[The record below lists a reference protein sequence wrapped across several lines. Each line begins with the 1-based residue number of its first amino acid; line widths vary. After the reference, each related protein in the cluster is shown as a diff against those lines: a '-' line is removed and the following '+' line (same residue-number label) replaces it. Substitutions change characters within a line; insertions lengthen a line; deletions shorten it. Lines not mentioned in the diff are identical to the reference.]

1 MTTPDNITKEERQ
14 TAFLKIYPTAGT
26 ITNAA
31 KALGITAR
39 AVNKW
44 LKEDHVFAEKFEE
57 SRKEFVEELESIAYG
72 LVKEMAQNR
81 DYKANPT
88 LLIFLLNG
96 NAPEKYKGAM
106 DSSSEARDVLKEFR
120 KISQTTVVT
129 VEDPKSIKATNTRA
143 AQTIKEW
150 EGEKKALAEKFG
162 SLKNDNPD
170 SS

>member
-1 MTTPDNITKEERQ
+1 
-14 TAFLKIYPTAGT
+14 
-26 ITNAA
+26 
-31 KALGITAR
+31 
-39 AVNKW
+39 
-44 LKEDHVFAEKFEE
+44 
-57 SRKEFVEELESIAYG
+57 
-72 LVKEMAQNR
+72 
-81 DYKANPT
+81 
-88 LLIFLLNG
+88 
-96 NAPEKYKGAM
+96 M